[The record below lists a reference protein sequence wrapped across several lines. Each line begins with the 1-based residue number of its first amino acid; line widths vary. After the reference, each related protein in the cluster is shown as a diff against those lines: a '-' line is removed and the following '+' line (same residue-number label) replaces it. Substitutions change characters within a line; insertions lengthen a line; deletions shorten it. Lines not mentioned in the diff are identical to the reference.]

1 MGGGG
6 ELPNVSRIGVDEACG
21 VPFAW
26 AVPLVCVALSMSR
39 VAVARLSGCVML
51 KRLSGFVPKGLRI
64 PCCVAISWYPSAR
77 MLVPCVSVDST
88 GLCTMV

>member
-6 ELPNVSRIGVDEACG
+6 ELPNVSRIGADEACG

-26 AVPLVCVALSMSR
+26 AVPLVCVALSMSH

-51 KRLSGFVPKGLRI
+51 KRLSGFMLKGSI

-77 MLVPCVSVDST
+77 TLVPCVSVDCT
-88 GLCTMV
+88 GLSTMF

>member
-6 ELPNVSRIGVDEACG
+6 GVPNVPRMGVDETCG

-26 AVPLVCVALSMSR
+26 AVPLVCVASSMSR
-39 VAVARLSGCVML
+39 VAVARLSGRVML
-51 KRLSGFVPKGLRI
+51 KRLSGFVLKGLRI

-77 MLVPCVSVDST
+77 MLVPCVSVD
-88 GLCTMV
+88 CTMF